1 MVLATILA
9 IVGATLMVA
18 GARMVMQSSKETKF
32 EARYV
37 VEAESAAR
45 AGILDALQWFKR
57 QSGGVHSSNQTYY
70 PWCDMAFNPSQTPIV
85 GTTDVD
91 TIDSSVGIVREFPLS
106 SLPNGRQLWMRYEV
120 RRQKFPLAD
129 AYGSPVPT
137 PNQTASP
144 IGTPIGTRV
153 AWDPDAVH
161 DITGS
166 RSKFLPAPTFS
177 PTHVP
182 GASYTPTPLVQPYNG
197 QGSAWQI
204 TSVGYTFIRAQ
215 PSMTATMI
223 PAYNMPPNQVLSKAR
238 ASTEFRS
245 MTLNLPAAAAAAV
258 YTTNLSSVTVNSDGR
273 IDGGGGSGY
282 GVAACN
288 TGTIKMNG
296 SPSTVVGGSFVG
308 VPPAYLTV
316 NSVFG
321 VSQAALNSVA
331 DYSGTQVTA
340 LFDMTQPAPRVLS
353 QDKLFYLDMG
363 GPGNPVTFDDN
374 NRFSKG
380 SGVLFIDGDLV
391 VLNNS
396 YYTSG
401 TGASSEYIFYGLV
414 YVTGTVTLSNYSSI
428 SGALI
433 ALGGVTL
440 SNSSPSDWSAITY
453 VPGQIAIEQQK
464 VCQFREN
471 RSATRIN
478 RGLPVN

>member
-18 GARMVMQSSKETKF
+18 GARMVIQSSKETKF

-57 QSGGVHSSNQTYY
+57 QTGGVHSANQNYF
-70 PWCDMAFNPSQTPIV
+70 PWCDMAFNPSTVPIV

-91 TIDSSVGIVREFPLS
+91 TIDASVGLVREFPLS

-120 RRQKFPLAD
+120 RRQKFPLTD
-129 AYGSPVPT
+129 AYGSTVPT
-137 PNQTASP
+137 PVGVFLTP
-144 IGTPIGTRV
+144 VGTKVP
-153 AWDPDAVH
+153 WDPDAVH

-177 PTHVP
+177 PTPLP
-182 GASYTPTPLVQPYNG
+182 GTSPTPTPLVQPYNG

-204 TSVGYTFIRAQ
+204 TSVGYTFIKAQ

-223 PAYNMPPNQVLSKAR
+223 PAFNVPPNQVLSKAR

-245 MTLNLPAAAAAAV
+245 MTLNLPSMYPAAV
-258 YTTNLSSVTVNSDGR
+258 YATNLSSVTVNSDGR
-273 IDGGGGSGY
+273 IDGGGGAGV
-282 GVAACN
+282 GVAGCVA
-288 TGTIKMNG
+288 GTVKMNG
-296 SPSTVVGGSFVG
+296 SPSTVVGGSVSG

-331 DYSGTQVTA
+331 DFSGNQVTA
-340 LFDMTQPAPRVLS
+340 LFDMTQPVPRVLS

-414 YVTGTVTLSNYSSI
+414 YVTGKVTLSNYASI